1 MPPQMSRRTFL
12 RLALLLGTGVAAL
25 GLDRATQPAG
35 LARVL
40 PWLARGQAQRLA
52 GQPALV
58 GLASCSSYD
67 DARDCIA
74 DLWRQ
79 SAMPTVAGKRV
90 LVKPNLLDIIDGHPV
105 TTAPQVIAAVL
116 DVLAELGAA
125 ELVVGDGS
133 AFRRDAWP
141 VVEASGLASVLAQRK
156 VRFVDLNYDD
166 PQPVPARGM
175 VSPDAAALAAA
186 PRQAGRS
193 DRLLAQAQD
202 PSLGRGIAE
211 PEKPFWHPA
220 WRPLRLAQ
228 EHTTLQRHRSEHTRY
243 L

>member
-40 PWLARGQAQRLA
+40 PWLARGQVQRLA
-52 GQPALV
+52 GRPARV

-90 LVKPNLLDIIDGHPV
+90 LVKPNLLDIIEGHPV
-105 TTAPQVIAAVL
+105 TTAPEVIAAVL

-141 VVEASGLASVLAQRK
+141 VVEASGLAL
-156 VRFVDLNYDD
+156 
-166 PQPVPARGM
+166 
-175 VSPDAAALAAA
+175 
-186 PRQAGRS
+186 
-193 DRLLAQAQD
+193 
-202 PSLGRGIAE
+202 SLI
-211 PEKPFWHPA
+211 HI
-220 WRPLRLAQ
+220 
-228 EHTTLQRHRSEHTRY
+228 
-243 L
+243 